1 MHLINQNN
9 QKYLENY
16 KKEVFSFFDGEL
28 TGERLKEYQSKKFVS
43 ILRYVHENCIYYKNM
58 LDKLDLDL
66 DSVTLNDLGK
76 IPFTTKDTLREQG
89 LSMLSQP
96 IEKNAYYYETTGTTG
111 AATPC
116 PRSMIDVMSSNIT
129 ISLAYKTVFESVF
142 GERKP
147 VVGVFGPTE
156 VHSFGDTLGNVCHNL
171 DMCVVKAWP
180 YSPVIGFEKSLE
192 LMKKL
197 NIEVIMCTPGLSMT
211 LYKACKSF
219 GYDIKKDFNIKMFM
233 LTGEMCTEPMAKNIE
248 HLWGAKVFNFMYGS
262 QEALVMATC
271 NSENRMNIF
280 PHNYIYEVINPETGI
295 SMGFD
300 GEGELVVT
308 MLNPGGKPLIRY
320 RTGDTVR
327 ISNNSK
333 SPLPSKEIEIMGR
346 IKDRIRLNN
355 ELYKASDFEIA
366 ILEGINDC
374 LGYQIII
381 DQNAARED
389 WLEIKLEM
397 LDSLGESDS
406 SKAKIKE
413 NFKNKFNVEVV
424 INFEK
429 ELNPIIYT
437 GAMVSWKAARIVDKR
452 IEKKS
457 DNSEK
462 DAAYRIIEQG
472 IVKTV

>member
-1 MHLINQNN
+1 MHLINEKN
-9 QKYLENY
+9 QKYLDDY
-16 KKEVFSFFDGEL
+16 KKEVFAFFEGKLSGKKLE
-28 TGERLKEYQSKKFVS
+28 EYQNKKLVN
-43 ILRYVHENCIYYKNM
+43 ILKYVHDNCKYYKKM
-58 LDKLDLDL
+58 LDELGLDLNSITIKDL
-66 DSVTLNDLGK
+66 EK
-76 IPFTTKDTLREQG
+76 IPFTTKETLREQG
-89 LSMLSQP
+89 LDILSQP
-96 IEKNAYYYETTGTTG
+96 IENNAYYYETTGTTG

-142 GERKP
+142 GDRKP

-211 LYKACKSF
+211 LYKAAKSF
-219 GYDIKKDFNIKMFM
+219 GYDVKKDLNVKMFM

-280 PHNYIYEVINPETGI
+280 PHNYIYEVINPETGN
-295 SMGFD
+295 SVGFE

-320 RTGDTVR
+320 RTGDTVNIR
-327 ISNNSK
+327 NNPK
-333 SPLPSKEIEIMGR
+333 SPLPSMEIEIMGR
-346 IKDRIRLNN
+346 IKDRIMLNN
-355 ELYKASDFEIA
+355 NLYKASDFEIA
-366 ILEGINDC
+366 ILEGIDDC

-381 DQNAARED
+381 DQNAQGED

-397 LDSLGESDS
+397 LDGLVESDLVRE
-406 SKAKIKE
+406 KIAN
-413 NFKNKFNVEVV
+413 NFKKRFNIKAVV
-424 INFEK
+424 SFEK

-452 IEKKS
+452 IEKKQ
-457 DNSEK
+457 DDIET
-462 DAAYRIIEQG
+462 DAAYRMIEQG
-472 IVKTV
+472 VVKTV